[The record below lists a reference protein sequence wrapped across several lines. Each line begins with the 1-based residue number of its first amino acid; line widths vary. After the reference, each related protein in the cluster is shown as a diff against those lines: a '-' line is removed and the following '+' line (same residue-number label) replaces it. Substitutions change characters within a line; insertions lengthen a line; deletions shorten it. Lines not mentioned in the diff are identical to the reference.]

1 MSKQP
6 RPENAARSNLVAYL
20 DDELDERTARAVEAT
35 LQSDPRIRA
44 EAEALRRA
52 WDLLDYL
59 PKPEPTAAFT
69 HRTLDRISALR
80 PAIVARPARRGW
92 RSWMLGIGWAAAL
105 LLATAGGY
113 AAVQMLPRSDPPPAV
128 EPLEQDPQ
136 LVRDVRVIDRFR
148 QYEHV
153 DNVEFLR
160 ALDQPGLFGED
171 ALDY

>member
-1 MSKQP
+1 MGKQP
-6 RPENAARSNLVAYL
+6 SENAARSNLVAYL

-59 PKPEPTAAFT
+59 PKPEPTAAFM

-80 PAIVARPARRGW
+80 PAIVARPARRRW
-92 RSWMLGIGWAAAL
+92 RSGGPGIGWAAAL

-113 AAVQMLPRSDPPPAV
+113 AAGQMRPP
-128 EPLEQDPQ
+128 
-136 LVRDVRVIDRFR
+136 
-148 QYEHV
+148 
-153 DNVEFLR
+153 
-160 ALDQPGLFGED
+160 
-171 ALDY
+171 